1 MKKKRFYNNKKR
13 NSKWTEKET
22 GRKISFADKYIDAGS
37 GSDKFDFKRPKPKKK
52 RAAKEKTAKLFKNI
66 AIVIACFLIISV
78 GYSAMDLYIDRNAM
92 PETEENT
99 GESVSF
105 SNVNLMLKG
114 MSVQSISLDNSV
126 MLDSVIKSAEDEAYS
141 SVTFDLKRD
150 DGTIGY
156 NSKLAT
162 IRAYGAISSPA
173 AQLEKSVA
181 KLNQADIIPIGRI
194 SCYKDNIVA
203 LSDLDSA
210 IKNGKSVYKNA
221 NGNAYLD
228 PNNSTTYNYIKSI
241 IEETKAMGINV
252 FLLDNTKLPGDISG
266 DYNDGFA
273 ALAKKLY
280 AEFGQDI
287 KFIEAIDVTI
297 NDDSI
302 SDEPVTDENGDT
314 VYNTTSSFDSEEFT
328 SGYGDSNETIGDD
341 GTVSTS
347 KKREP
352 MTDEDGDIIYG
363 NDGQPVYPTKEG
375 ETTATTKARI
385 PLTDEDGD
393 IIYGNDGQ
401 PVYPTKEGE
410 TTATTKARIP
420 LTDEDGDIVYGN
432 DGSPVYSTEESSAS
446 EVTTQGSSSLE
457 KQIDKKISKKSS
469 GNKMYYISTNNAQKV
484 KKILD
489 NKKIT
494 NYIIQSTN

>member
-22 GRKISFADKYIDAGS
+22 GRKISFADKYIDAGN

-210 IKNGKSVYKNA
+210 IKSGKSVYKDA

-252 FLLDNTKLPGDISG
+252 FLLDNTKLPGDISD

-297 NDDSI
+297 NDDNI
-302 SDEPVTDENGDT
+302 SDEPVTDEN
-314 VYNTTSSFDSEEFT
+314 
-328 SGYGDSNETIGDD
+328 
-341 GTVSTS
+341 
-347 KKREP
+347 
-352 MTDEDGDIIYG
+352 GDIIYG

-393 IIYGNDGQ
+393 IIYGNDG
-401 PVYPTKEGE
+401 
-410 TTATTKARIP
+410 
-420 LTDEDGDIVYGN
+420 L
-432 DGSPVYSTEESSAS
+432 PVYSTEESSAS
-446 EVTTQGSSSLE
+446 EVTTQNSSSLE

-469 GNKMYYISTNNAQKV
+469 KGKMYYISTNNAQKV

>member
-92 PETEENT
+92 PETKENT

-210 IKNGKSVYKNA
+210 IKNGKSVYKDA

>member
-210 IKNGKSVYKNA
+210 IKNGKSVYKDA

-469 GNKMYYISTNNAQKV
+469 GNKMYYISTNNAQKI

>member
-156 NSKLAT
+156 DSKLAT

-210 IKNGKSVYKNA
+210 IKSGKSVYKDA
-221 NGNAYLD
+221 NGNAYLN

-297 NDDSI
+297 NDDNI

-352 MTDEDGDIIYG
+352 
-363 NDGQPVYPTKEG
+363 
-375 ETTATTKARI
+375 
-385 PLTDEDGD
+385 LTDEDGD
-393 IIYGNDGQ
+393 IIYGNDG
-401 PVYPTKEGE
+401 
-410 TTATTKARIP
+410 
-420 LTDEDGDIVYGN
+420 L
-432 DGSPVYSTEESSAS
+432 PVYSTEESSTS
-446 EVTTQGSSSLE
+446 EVTTQNSSSLE

-469 GNKMYYISTNNAQKV
+469 SNKMYYISTNNAQKV

>member
-210 IKNGKSVYKNA
+210 IKNGKSVYKDA

-363 NDGQPVYPTKEG
+363 NDG
-375 ETTATTKARI
+375 
-385 PLTDEDGD
+385 
-393 IIYGNDGQ
+393 
-401 PVYPTKEGE
+401 
-410 TTATTKARIP
+410 
-420 LTDEDGDIVYGN
+420 
-432 DGSPVYSTEESSAS
+432 SPVYSTEESSVS
-446 EVTTQGSSSLE
+446 EVTTQNSSSLE
-457 KQIDKKISKKSS
+457 KQIDKKINKKSS
-469 GNKMYYISTNNAQKV
+469 SNKMYYISTNNAQKI

>member
-22 GRKISFADKYIDAGS
+22 GRKISFADKYIDAGN
-37 GSDKFDFKRPKPKKK
+37 GSDKFDSKRPKPKKK

-210 IKNGKSVYKNA
+210 IKNGKSVYKDA
-221 NGNAYLD
+221 NGNAYLN
-228 PNNSTTYNYIKSI
+228 PNSSTTYNYIKSI

-273 ALAKKLY
+273 TLAKKLY

-341 GTVSTS
+341 G
-347 KKREP
+347 
-352 MTDEDGDIIYG
+352 DIIYG
-363 NDGQPVYPTKEG
+363 NDG
-375 ETTATTKARI
+375 
-385 PLTDEDGD
+385 L
-393 IIYGNDGQ
+393 
-401 PVYPTKEGE
+401 
-410 TTATTKARIP
+410 
-420 LTDEDGDIVYGN
+420 
-432 DGSPVYSTEESSAS
+432 PVYSTEESSAS
-446 EVTTQGSSSLE
+446 EATTQNSSSLE

-469 GNKMYYISTNNAQKV
+469 KGKMYYISTNNAQKV

>member
-156 NSKLAT
+156 DSKLAT

-210 IKNGKSVYKNA
+210 IKSGKSVYKDA

-341 GTVSTS
+341 GTVSTT
-347 KKREP
+347 KKRE
-352 MTDEDGDIIYG
+352 
-363 NDGQPVYPTKEG
+363 
-375 ETTATTKARI
+375 
-385 PLTDEDGD
+385 
-393 IIYGNDGQ
+393 
-401 PVYPTKEGE
+401 
-410 TTATTKARIP
+410 P

-446 EVTTQGSSSLE
+446 EVTTQSSSSLE

>member
-22 GRKISFADKYIDAGS
+22 GRKISFADKYIDAGN
-37 GSDKFDFKRPKPKKK
+37 GSDKFDFKRPKPKKKRPKPKKK

-210 IKNGKSVYKNA
+210 IKSGKSVYTDA
-221 NGNAYLD
+221 NGNAYLN
-228 PNNSTTYNYIKSI
+228 PNSSTTYNYIKSI

-297 NDDSI
+297 NDDNI

-314 VYNTTSSFDSEEFT
+314 VYNTTSSFDNEEFT

-341 GTVSTS
+341 GTVSTT
-347 KKREP
+347 KKRE
-352 MTDEDGDIIYG
+352 
-363 NDGQPVYPTKEG
+363 
-375 ETTATTKARI
+375 

-446 EVTTQGSSSLE
+446 EVTTQNSSSLE
-457 KQIDKKISKKSS
+457 KQIDKKINKKSS
-469 GNKMYYISTNNAQKV
+469 SNKMYYISTNNAQKV

>member
-210 IKNGKSVYKNA
+210 IKSGKSVYKDA
-221 NGNAYLD
+221 NGNAYLN

-352 MTDEDGDIIYG
+352 
-363 NDGQPVYPTKEG
+363 
-375 ETTATTKARI
+375 
-385 PLTDEDGD
+385 LTDEDGD
-393 IIYGNDGQ
+393 IIYGNDG
-401 PVYPTKEGE
+401 
-410 TTATTKARIP
+410 
-420 LTDEDGDIVYGN
+420 L
-432 DGSPVYSTEESSAS
+432 PVYSTEESSVS
-446 EVTTQGSSSLE
+446 EVTTQNSSSLE

-469 GNKMYYISTNNAQKV
+469 KGKMYYISTNNAQKV

>member
-1 MKKKRFYNNKKR
+1 
-13 NSKWTEKET
+13 
-22 GRKISFADKYIDAGS
+22 
-37 GSDKFDFKRPKPKKK
+37 
-52 RAAKEKTAKLFKNI
+52 
-66 AIVIACFLIISV
+66 
-78 GYSAMDLYIDRNAM
+78 MDLYIDRNAM
-92 PETEENT
+92 PETEANT

-105 SNVNLMLKG
+105 SDVNLMLKG
-114 MSVQSISLDNSV
+114 MGIQSISLDDSV
-126 MLDSVIKSAEDEAYS
+126 MLDSVIKSAEDESYS

-156 NSKLAT
+156 NSSLAT

-210 IKNGKSVYKNA
+210 IKNGKSVYRDSS
-221 NGNAYLD
+221 GNAYLD

-241 IEETKAMGINV
+241 VEETKAMGITV
-252 FLLDNTKLPGDISG
+252 FLLDNTKLPSDISSNY
-266 DYNDGFA
+266 DDGFA
-273 ALAKKLY
+273 PLAKKLY

-302 SDEPVTDENGDT
+302 SNEPVTDENGDT
-314 VYNTTSSFDSEEFT
+314 VYNTTSSFDGEEFT
-328 SGYGDSNETIGDD
+328 SGYGDSNETVGEGD
-341 GTVSTS
+341 TSSTTE
-347 KKREP
+347 KREP
-352 MTDEDGDIIYG
+352 LTDEDGDIVYG

-375 ETTATTKARI
+375 ETTATTKERI

-401 PVYPTKEGE
+401 PVY
-410 TTATTKARIP
+410 
-420 LTDEDGDIVYGN
+420 
-432 DGSPVYSTEESSAS
+432 STEESSKS
-446 EVTTQGSSSLE
+446 ETTTQGRNSLE
-457 KQIDKKISKKSS
+457 KQIENKISKKST
-469 GNKMYYISTNNAQKV
+469 GNKMYYITTNNAQKV

-494 NYIIQSTN
+494 NYIIQSAN

>member
-1 MKKKRFYNNKKR
+1 
-13 NSKWTEKET
+13 
-22 GRKISFADKYIDAGS
+22 
-37 GSDKFDFKRPKPKKK
+37 
-52 RAAKEKTAKLFKNI
+52 
-66 AIVIACFLIISV
+66 
-78 GYSAMDLYIDRNAM
+78 
-92 PETEENT
+92 
-99 GESVSF
+99 
-105 SNVNLMLKG
+105 
-114 MSVQSISLDNSV
+114 
-126 MLDSVIKSAEDEAYS
+126 
-141 SVTFDLKRD
+141 
-150 DGTIGY
+150 
-156 NSKLAT
+156 
-162 IRAYGAISSPA
+162 
-173 AQLEKSVA
+173 
-181 KLNQADIIPIGRI
+181 
-194 SCYKDNIVA
+194 
-203 LSDLDSA
+203 
-210 IKNGKSVYKNA
+210 
-221 NGNAYLD
+221 
-228 PNNSTTYNYIKSI
+228 
-241 IEETKAMGINV
+241 MGINV
-252 FLLDNTKLPGDISG
+252 FLLDNTTLPGDISG

-302 SDEPVTDENGDT
+302 SDEPVTDENGNT
-314 VYNTTSSFDSEEFT
+314 VYNTTSSFDNEEFT

-352 MTDEDGDIIYG
+352 LTDEDGDIIYG

-393 IIYGNDGQ
+393 IIYGNDG
-401 PVYPTKEGE
+401 
-410 TTATTKARIP
+410 
-420 LTDEDGDIVYGN
+420 L
-432 DGSPVYSTEESSAS
+432 PVYSTEESSAS
-446 EVTTQGSSSLE
+446 EVTTQNSSSLE

-469 GNKMYYISTNNAQKV
+469 SNKMYYISTNNAQKV

>member
-22 GRKISFADKYIDAGS
+22 GRKISFADKYIDAGN
-37 GSDKFDFKRPKPKKK
+37 GSDKFDSKRPKPKKK

-126 MLDSVIKSAEDEAYS
+126 LDSVIKSAEDEAYS

-210 IKNGKSVYKNA
+210 IKNGKSVYKDA
-221 NGNAYLD
+221 NGNAYLN
-228 PNNSTTYNYIKSI
+228 PNSSTTYNYIKSI

-273 ALAKKLY
+273 TLAKKLY

-341 GTVSTS
+341 GTVSTT
-347 KKREP
+347 KKRE
-352 MTDEDGDIIYG
+352 
-363 NDGQPVYPTKEG
+363 
-375 ETTATTKARI
+375 

-410 TTATTKARIP
+410 TTATTKARIA
-420 LTDEDGDIVYGN
+420 LTDEDGDIIYGN
-432 DGSPVYSTEESSAS
+432 DGLPVYSTEESSAS
-446 EVTTQGSSSLE
+446 EATTQNSSSLE

-469 GNKMYYISTNNAQKV
+469 KGKMYYISTNNAQKV

-494 NYIIQSTN
+494 NYIIQSTNQCNIR

>member
-52 RAAKEKTAKLFKNI
+52 RTAKEKTAKLFKNI

-210 IKNGKSVYKNA
+210 IKNGKSVYKDA

>member
-22 GRKISFADKYIDAGS
+22 GRKISFADKYIDAGN

-210 IKNGKSVYKNA
+210 IKSGKSVYKDA

-297 NDDSI
+297 NDDNI

-314 VYNTTSSFDSEEFT
+314 VYNTTSSFDNEEFT

-352 MTDEDGDIIYG
+352 
-363 NDGQPVYPTKEG
+363 
-375 ETTATTKARI
+375 
-385 PLTDEDGD
+385 LTDEDGD
-393 IIYGNDGQ
+393 II
-401 PVYPTKEGE
+401 
-410 TTATTKARIP
+410 
-420 LTDEDGDIVYGN
+420 YGN

-446 EVTTQGSSSLE
+446 EVTTQNSSSLE

-469 GNKMYYISTNNAQKV
+469 SNKMYYISTNNAQKV

>member
-13 NSKWTEKET
+13 NNKWTEKEN

-92 PETEENT
+92 PETEDNT

-105 SNVNLMLKG
+105 SNVNLMLK
-114 MSVQSISLDNSV
+114 V

-210 IKNGKSVYKNA
+210 IKNGKSVYKDA

-228 PNNSTTYNYIKSI
+228 PNSSTTYNYIKSI

-273 ALAKKLY
+273 TLAKKLY

-314 VYNTTSSFDSEEFT
+314 VYDTTSSFDSEEFT

-375 ETTATTKARI
+375 ETTATTKAR
-385 PLTDEDGD
+385 T
-393 IIYGNDGQ
+393 
-401 PVYPTKEGE
+401 
-410 TTATTKARIP
+410 P

-432 DGSPVYSTEESSAS
+432 DGLPVYSTEESSAS
-446 EVTTQGSSSLE
+446 EVTTQNSSSLE

-469 GNKMYYISTNNAQKV
+469 SNKMYYISTNNAQKV

>member
-22 GRKISFADKYIDAGS
+22 GRKISFADKYIDAGN

-156 NSKLAT
+156 DSKLAT

-210 IKNGKSVYKNA
+210 IKSGKSVYKDA

-314 VYNTTSSFDSEEFT
+314 VYNTTSSFDNEEFT

-352 MTDEDGDIIYG
+352 LTDEDGDIIYG

-420 LTDEDGDIVYGN
+420 LTDEDGDIIYGN
-432 DGSPVYSTEESSAS
+432 DGQPVYSTEESSAS
-446 EVTTQGSSSLE
+446 EVTTQNSSSLE

-469 GNKMYYISTNNAQKV
+469 KGKMYYISTNNAQKV

>member
-210 IKNGKSVYKNA
+210 IKNGKSVYKDA

-420 LTDEDGDIVYGN
+420 LTDEDGDIVYSN

>member
-13 NSKWTEKET
+13 NSKWTEKEN

-156 NSKLAT
+156 DSKLAT

-210 IKNGKSVYKNA
+210 IKNGKSVYKDT

-228 PNNSTTYNYIKSI
+228 PNSSTTYNYIKSI

-341 GTVSTS
+341 GTVSAT

-363 NDGQPVYPTKEG
+363 NDGQPVY
-375 ETTATTKARI
+375 
-385 PLTDEDGD
+385 
-393 IIYGNDGQ
+393 
-401 PVYPTKEGE
+401 
-410 TTATTKARIP
+410 
-420 LTDEDGDIVYGN
+420 
-432 DGSPVYSTEESSAS
+432 STEESSAS
-446 EVTTQGSSSLE
+446 EATTQNSSSLE

-469 GNKMYYISTNNAQKV
+469 SNKMYYISTNNAQKV

>member
-22 GRKISFADKYIDAGS
+22 GRKISFADKYIDAGN

-210 IKNGKSVYKNA
+210 IKSGKSVYKDA

-302 SDEPVTDENGDT
+302 SDEPVTDENGD
-314 VYNTTSSFDSEEFT
+314 
-328 SGYGDSNETIGDD
+328 D
-341 GTVSTS
+341 GTVSTT
-347 KKREP
+347 KKRE
-352 MTDEDGDIIYG
+352 
-363 NDGQPVYPTKEG
+363 
-375 ETTATTKARI
+375 

-446 EVTTQGSSSLE
+446 EVTTQSSSSLE

>member
-22 GRKISFADKYIDAGS
+22 GRKISFADKYIDAGN

-52 RAAKEKTAKLFKNI
+52 RAAKEKTAKLFKNV

-156 NSKLAT
+156 DSKLAT

-210 IKNGKSVYKNA
+210 IKSGKSVYKDA

-297 NDDSI
+297 NDDNI

-314 VYNTTSSFDSEEFT
+314 VYNTTSSFDNEEFT

-347 KKREP
+347 KKHE
-352 MTDEDGDIIYG
+352 
-363 NDGQPVYPTKEG
+363 
-375 ETTATTKARI
+375 

-393 IIYGNDGQ
+393 IIYGNDG
-401 PVYPTKEGE
+401 
-410 TTATTKARIP
+410 
-420 LTDEDGDIVYGN
+420 L
-432 DGSPVYSTEESSAS
+432 PVYSTEESSTS
-446 EVTTQGSSSLE
+446 EVTTQSSSSLE

-469 GNKMYYISTNNAQKV
+469 KGKMYYISTNNAQKV

>member
-210 IKNGKSVYKNA
+210 IKNGKSVYKDA

-314 VYNTTSSFDSEEFT
+314 VYNTTSSFDNEKFT

-363 NDGQPVYPTKEG
+363 NDG
-375 ETTATTKARI
+375 
-385 PLTDEDGD
+385 L
-393 IIYGNDGQ
+393 
-401 PVYPTKEGE
+401 
-410 TTATTKARIP
+410 
-420 LTDEDGDIVYGN
+420 
-432 DGSPVYSTEESSAS
+432 PVYSTEESSVS
-446 EVTTQGSSSLE
+446 EVATQNSSSLE

-469 GNKMYYISTNNAQKV
+469 KSKMYYISTNNAQKV